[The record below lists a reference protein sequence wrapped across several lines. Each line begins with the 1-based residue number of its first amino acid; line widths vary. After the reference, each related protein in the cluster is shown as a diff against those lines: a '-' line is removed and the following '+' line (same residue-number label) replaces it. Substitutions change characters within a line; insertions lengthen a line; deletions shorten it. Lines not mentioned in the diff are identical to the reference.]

1 MTPPYSARIL
11 TLLVLMITS
20 IGGCLMSPMSV
31 PITYQPESNVMPVP
45 GASSVHVHVV
55 GEDQRANTANVGQYD
70 QQSVVTSNNVAD
82 TARDAVQSE
91 LQARGFVI
99 DKRPA
104 STEVRVQVV
113 SLSGHFFSS
122 LFYSSYTA
130 ELIMQVEV
138 VRPGQ
143 VIAYS
148 QSFDAT
154 DTTHPAVFG
163 SVSKDFGDALGG
175 ALKQGVEKLFDDPAF
190 MNALLAKPSQPSMS
204 PPIQGK

>member
-1 MTPPYSARIL
+1 MMPTYSARIL
-11 TLLVLMITS
+11 ALLILMITA

-31 PITYQPESNVMPVP
+31 PITYQPESNVTPVP

-55 GEDQRANTANVGQYD
+55 GEDQRANTANVGQDD
-70 QQSVVTSNNVAD
+70 QQSVATSNNVGD

-99 DKRPA
+99 DKGPA

-113 SLSGHFFSS
+113 KLDGHFFST

-130 ELIMQVEV
+130 DLIMHVEV
-138 VRPGQ
+138 ERPGK

-148 QSFDAT
+148 QSFDVT

-163 SVSKDFGDALGG
+163 SVSKDFGDALSG
-175 ALKQGVEKLFDDPAF
+175 ALEQGVAKLFDDPAF
-190 MNALLAKPSQPSMS
+190 INALIAKP
-204 PPIQGK
+204 

>member
-1 MTPPYSARIL
+1 MMPTSSARIL
-11 TLLVLMITS
+11 TLLALMITA

-31 PITYQPESNVMPVP
+31 PIIYQPESNVTPVP

-55 GEDQRANTANVGQYD
+55 GEDQRANTSSVGQYD

-99 DKRPA
+99 DKGPA

-113 SLSGHFFSS
+113 KLNGHFFSS

-130 ELIMQVEV
+130 DLILHVEV
-138 VRPGQ
+138 ERPGK

-148 QSFDAT
+148 QSFDVT

-163 SVSKDFGDALGG
+163 SVSKDFGDALSG
-175 ALKQGVEKLFDDPAF
+175 ALEQGVAKLFDDPAF
-190 MNALLAKPSQPSMS
+190 MNALIAKP
-204 PPIQGK
+204 